1 MKNRAGPRG
10 YLSTLLA
17 LVCLS
22 PGAASL
28 SAQKGQNVIDQILVE
43 GTTRFSK
50 AQISLASGLK
60 AGQPADDPVLS
71 AAADRLAKTGE
82 FSEVVYR
89 YATLNGKMTVT
100 FKVTDDPKTL
110 LCTFDN
116 FVWFSPDE
124 MERAVRAEVPLYDA
138 RMPFDSEV
146 PRAVAQALEH
156 LLAQRHIS
164 GPVTFVAAAKA
175 IGAPPTE
182 IRFSAQG
189 NLPQIT
195 SVEFTGGPLGP
206 EFFTVQRG
214 RLVGHPF
221 SAAYAHLMA
230 ANDLDTIYHNHAYL
244 RAHFN
249 DAQVTF
255 VPGASEADPG
265 GVKVVFTVTP
275 GEQYMWHGTDWQG
288 NNVYAAADLD
298 GNLAMK
304 DGEPAAADK
313 ISAGEDAVRQS
324 YGKRGYI
331 TAALSAR
338 QNLNDAAHLV
348 HYSYQVKEGSQY
360 RMGAFNVVGFDDG
373 TAQRIRKLWQL
384 KSGEIYDASYIKE
397 FMKKGIPAPAGADL
411 SGPNAP
417 MIKVATA
424 LHSDAL
430 TVDVTVS
437 VSTR

>member
-1 MKNRAGPRG
+1 MKNPARSPVH
-10 YLSTLLA
+10 LSTLLA
-17 LVCLS
+17 FACLW
-22 PGAASL
+22 PVAACL
-28 SAQKGQNVIDQILVE
+28 FAQKGQTVIDQILVE

-82 FSEVVYR
+82 FSEVAYR
-89 YATLNGKMTVT
+89 YTTLSGKMTVT

-116 FVWFSPDE
+116 FVWFSQDE

-146 PRAVAQALEH
+146 PQAVAQALEH

-164 GPVTFVAAAKA
+164 AGVTFTAAAKA

-189 NLPQIT
+189 NLPQIA
-195 SVEFTGGPLGP
+195 SVDFAGGPLGP
-206 EFFTVQRG
+206 ELFSVQRG
-214 RLVGHPF
+214 RLIGHSF

-230 ANDLDTIYHNHAYL
+230 ENDLDAIYHNHAYL
-244 RAHFN
+244 RAHFS
-249 DAQVTF
+249 DPQVTL
-255 VPGASEADPG
+255 VPGASESDPG
-265 GVKVVFTVTP
+265 SVKLVFTVNP
-275 GEQYMWHGTDWQG
+275 GAQFMWHGSDWQG
-288 NNVYAAADLD
+288 NNVYAPAELD
-298 GNLAMK
+298 GYLAMK
-304 DGEPAAADK
+304 EGEPAAADK
-313 ISAGEDAVRQS
+313 ISAGEDAVHQA

-331 TAALSAR
+331 TAGLTAR
-338 QNLNDAAHLV
+338 QNLDDAAHMV

-360 RMGAFNVVGFDDG
+360 RMGALNMVGYDEG

-384 KSGEIYDASYIKE
+384 KSGEIYDATYIRE
-397 FMKKGIPAPAGADL
+397 FVKKGIPAPAGANL

-417 MIKVATA
+417 VTKVATV
-424 LHSDAL
+424 LHSDFL
-430 TVDVTVS
+430 TVDVIVS